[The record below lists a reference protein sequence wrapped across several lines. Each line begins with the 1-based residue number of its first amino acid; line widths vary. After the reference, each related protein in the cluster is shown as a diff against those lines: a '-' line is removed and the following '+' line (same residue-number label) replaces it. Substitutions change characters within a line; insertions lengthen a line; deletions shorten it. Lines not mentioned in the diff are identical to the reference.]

1 MPMLTRDLFVR
12 LSRFAVVGGAV
23 AVSFMALNWVF
34 ERGVGKQVAFFL
46 AYPPSVLLHFCLN
59 KWWTFGC
66 RRSDTRRQVGE
77 YLVMVA
83 VAFVIQWGVFKA
95 LSVLTAWPGWLEAGL
110 ANVAQMAL
118 TFMVMQRRIFGARPV
133 SSPSSP

>member
-1 MPMLTRDLFVR
+1 MLSRELIAR
-12 LSRFAVVGGAV
+12 LGRFAVVGGTV
-23 AVSFMALNWVF
+23 AGSFMALNWLF
-34 ERGVGKQVAFFL
+34 ERMVGKQAAFFL

-66 RRSDTRRQVGE
+66 RGGDTRRQVGE
-77 YLVMVA
+77 YLLMVA

-95 LSVLTAWPGWLEAGL
+95 LSALTGWPGWLEAGL

-118 TFMVMQRRIFGARPV
+118 TFVVMQRRIFGTRPV
-133 SSPSSP
+133 PSIPPP

>member
-1 MPMLTRDLFVR
+1 MLTRELVVR
-12 LSRFAVVGGAV
+12 LGRFAVVGGAV
-23 AVSFMALNWVF
+23 AASFMALNWLF
-34 ERGVGKQVAFFL
+34 ERVAGKQVAFFL

-66 RRSDTRRQVGE
+66 QRADTRRQVGE
-77 YLVMVA
+77 YLAMVA

-110 ANVAQMAL
+110 ANMAQMAL
-118 TFMVMQRRIFGARPV
+118 TFVVMQRRIFGVRPL
-133 SSPSSP
+133 SSHPSP

>member
-1 MPMLTRDLFVR
+1 MPSRDLLAR
-12 LSRFAVVGGAV
+12 LARFAVVGGTV
-23 AVSFMALNWVF
+23 AASFMALNWLF
-34 ERGVGKQVAFFL
+34 ERLVGKQAAFFL

-66 RRSDTRRQVGE
+66 RGGDTRRQIGE

-83 VAFVIQWGVFKA
+83 VAFVIQWGVFKV
-95 LSVLTAWPGWLEAGL
+95 LSTLTTWPGPLEAGL

-118 TFMVMQRRIFGARPV
+118 TFVVMQRRIFGARPL
-133 SSPSSP
+133 PSITPP